1 MLCASLKNDSTMTF
15 KYFDKPELFVGLRE
29 TKTICDTCGQEKVCF
44 DAEAFYGTDD
54 LTSICPDCL
63 ASGQLIHKNAF
74 TCDGDIEELKQQIK
88 RLNPDLTNDEIQN
101 IADQK
106 TIELV
111 TTTPHLVT
119 WQDWQWPCADGDYC
133 RFIGYGS
140 KPFYKELAKQIPVE
154 EFFKDSFYDI
164 ESYID
169 YLWKDVVPDK
179 EIKNYNDSNMYGA
192 LFYVFKSLNSDKI
205 ITIWDSN

>member
-1 MLCASLKNDSTMTF
+1 MYKNNSRFSCKIKSFSPLQLSCNLTGT
-15 KYFDKPELFVGLRE
+15 KPAIGYYSYTDRLAGGL
-29 TKTICDTCGQEKVCF
+29 
-44 DAEAFYGTDD
+44 
-54 LTSICPDCL
+54 
-63 ASGQLIHKNAF
+63 LIHKNAF
-74 TCDGDIEELKQQIK
+74 TCDGDIEELKQQIT
-88 RLNPDLTNDEIQN
+88 RLNPGLTNDEIQN
-101 IADQK
+101 IANQK

-140 KPFYKELAKQIPVE
+140 KPYYKELAKQIPVE

-179 EIKNYNDSNMYGA
+179 EIKNYNDSNLYGA